1 MAGLLFFRIFGIH
14 GDGSDP
20 LRGLRPR
27 AAGAASPPLP
37 RPLRRRGVLPF
48 TGSVFPPALV
58 GSFHPILPDMQR
70 REWTAWRRTGAC
82 CARGVGIARRPGCP
96 PAEPEPRQAAGEASA
111 HPGQMPADCRFHP
124 GPPPPWAPDG
134 RKGSAGPP
142 ARLSSPGRGPFRP
155 HHPFANRRFPARR
168 HGPRGRPCPWCPDRR
183 GSDPRHP
190 PENRRRRTGRPSW
203 RESPLP
209 AARTRSR
216 PGGRRRP

>member
-155 HHPFANRRFPARR
+155 VYGTNPNCKGDESGRCTTWTDRCVYSSKTAVLGKRTRRVQLGLAQ
-168 HGPRGRPCPWCPDRR
+168 RGGLPDRPR
-183 GSDPRHP
+183 RNLSD
-190 PENRRRRTGRPSW
+190 
-203 RESPLP
+203 
-209 AARTRSR
+209 
-216 PGGRRRP
+216 